1 MGLSLY
7 NIDAA
12 VMTVLEDGLVFDEE
26 TGEVIFDADN
36 LDALETERN
45 AKLEAVALFVK
56 SLEAEAAAMRE
67 EERKLAERRG
77 RNERK
82 AERLRKY
89 ISDSMQRFGDTKL
102 ETARVSLGF
111 RRSESVEVVDQ
122 AALPVEFVKI
132 KMTET
137 ADKAAIKKALKSGQ
151 QVEGAALVENKNLQ
165 IK

>member
-1 MGLSLY
+1 MGFSLY
-7 NIDAA
+7 QIDNA
-12 VMTVLEDGLVFDEE
+12 VLTVLEDGLVFDEE
-26 TGEVIFDADN
+26 TGEILFDPDN
-36 LDALETERN
+36 LDELEVERN

-82 AERLRKY
+82 AERLRRY
-89 ISDSMQRFGDTKL
+89 LSDSMLALGDTKL
-102 ETARVSLGF
+102 ETARVALSF
-111 RRSESVEVVDQ
+111 RKSESVVIEDQ
-122 AALPVEFVKI
+122 AALPVEFLKV

-137 ADKAAIKKALKSGQ
+137 ADKAAIKKALKAGQ
-151 QVEGAALVENKNLQ
+151 QVAGAQLVENKNLQ

>member
-1 MGLSLY
+1 MGFSLY
-7 NIDAA
+7 QIDNA
-12 VMTVLEDGLVFDEE
+12 VLTVLEDGLVFDEE
-26 TGEVIFDADN
+26 TGEILFDPDN
-36 LDALETERN
+36 LDELEVERN

-122 AALPVEFVKI
+122 TALPIEFVKV

-137 ADKAAIKKALKSGQ
+137 ADKAAIKKALKEGQ
-151 QVEGAALVENKNLQ
+151 QVAGAQLVENKNLQ

>member
-7 NIDAA
+7 EIDKA
-12 VMTVLEDGLVFDEE
+12 VVTVLDDGLVFDEE
-26 TGEVIFDADN
+26 TGEIIFDEDN

-89 ISDSMQRFGDTKL
+89 IADSMQRFGDTNL

-122 AALPVEFVKI
+122 TALPVEFLKV

-137 ADKAAIKKALKSGQ
+137 ADKAAIKKALKAGQ
-151 QVEGAALVENKNLQ
+151 QVAGAQLVENKNLQ

>member
-1 MGLSLY
+1 MGFSLY
-7 NIDAA
+7 QIDNA
-12 VMTVLEDGLVFDEE
+12 VLTVLEDGLVFDEE
-26 TGEVIFDADN
+26 TGEILFDPDN
-36 LDALETERN
+36 LDELEVERN

-56 SLEAEAAAMRE
+56 SLEAESAAMRE

-122 AALPVEFVKI
+122 AALPVEFVKV

-137 ADKAAIKKALKSGQ
+137 ADKAAIKKALKAGQ
-151 QVEGAALVENKNLQ
+151 QVAGAQLVENKNLQ

>member
-1 MGLSLY
+1 MGFSLY
-7 NIDAA
+7 QIDNA
-12 VMTVLEDGLVFDEE
+12 VLTVLEDGLVFDEE
-26 TGEVIFDADN
+26 TGEILFDPDN
-36 LDALETERN
+36 LDELEVERN

-82 AERLRKY
+82 AERLRRY
-89 ISDSMQRFGDTKL
+89 LSDSMLALGDTKL
-102 ETARVSLGF
+102 ETARVALSF
-111 RRSESVEVVDQ
+111 RKSESVVIEDQ
-122 AALPVEFVKI
+122 AALPVEFLKV

-137 ADKAAIKKALKSGQ
+137 PDKTAIKKAIKSGAT
-151 QVEGAALVENKNLQ
+151 VEGAALVENKNLQ